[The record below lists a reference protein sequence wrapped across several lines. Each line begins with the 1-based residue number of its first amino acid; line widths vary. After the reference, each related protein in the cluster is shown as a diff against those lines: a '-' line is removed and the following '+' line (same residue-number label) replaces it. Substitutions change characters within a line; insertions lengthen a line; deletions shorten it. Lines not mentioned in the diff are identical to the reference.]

1 MNTYMYG
8 WAEAH
13 EQDYEELMK
22 ALKAEAEAE
31 EA

>member
-13 EQDYEELMK
+13 EQDYEELME
-22 ALKAEAEAE
+22 ALKAENQED
-31 EA
+31 

>member
-1 MNTYMYG
+1 MNVMYVSG

-13 EQDYEELMK
+13 EQDYEELME
-22 ALKAEAEAE
+22 ALKAEAE

>member
-8 WAEAH
+8 YAEAH
-13 EQDYEELMK
+13 EQDYEELME
-22 ALKAEAEAE
+22 ALRAAAE

>member
-13 EQDYEELMK
+13 KQDYEELME
-22 ALKAEAEAE
+22 ALSAKAE

>member
-13 EQDYEELMK
+13 EQDYEELME
-22 ALKAEAEAE
+22 APKAENQED
-31 EA
+31 

>member
-8 WAEAH
+8 YAEAH
-13 EQDYEELMK
+13 EQDYEELME
-22 ALKAEAEAE
+22 ALRIEAE

>member
-8 WAEAH
+8 YAEAH
-13 EQDYEELMK
+13 EQDYEELME
-22 ALKAEAEAE
+22 ALRAEAE